1 MISIDNRLR
10 TDRDPCPTRNETSKR
25 DLRQLPGFT
34 ERLRNPWVCRP
45 VNPARSLETSREDM
59 LQRSSLFYAVNCG
72 KPQLT
77 VLIVFINFHDH
88 CCRYLRYCSRTSEMK
103 RETDGCKHRVRS
115 TRKGPALKQ
124 RNGFSGSSAVEKS
137 VLTSGCSTDAHLLQ
151 IHSRERQLSQP
162 ITLKLRNNILTESRL
177 AGRKFA
183 DFN

>member
-1 MISIDNRLR
+1 MQTLR
-10 TDRDPCPTRNETSKR
+10 T
-25 DLRQLPGFT
+25 F
-34 ERLRNPWVCRP
+34 
-45 VNPARSLETSREDM
+45 
-59 LQRSSLFYAVNCG
+59 
-72 KPQLT
+72 
-77 VLIVFINFHDH
+77 
-88 CCRYLRYCSRTSEMK
+88 SE
-103 RETDGCKHRVRS
+103 E
-115 TRKGPALKQ
+115 GPALKQ